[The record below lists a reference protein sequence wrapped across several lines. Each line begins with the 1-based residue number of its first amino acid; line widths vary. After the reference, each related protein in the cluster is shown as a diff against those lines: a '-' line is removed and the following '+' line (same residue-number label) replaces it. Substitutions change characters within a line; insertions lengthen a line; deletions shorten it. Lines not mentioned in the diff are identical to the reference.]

1 MTSRTPEYFRGL
13 GIREPEAFDR
23 AFDRAFPSSQRVRD
37 QWAIDKRTVDAFCA
51 QHEMTLVTKR
61 DRDWAEMLLL
71 LSKQQSEIEKL
82 LSLLTAPPAVIP
94 VPAGYR
100 KVEPPAPSPVAHAL
114 DVMDRPR
121 SLRTPIGMEPILP
134 ADFDRG

>member
-1 MTSRTPEYFRGL
+1 MTNKTLEYFRDFPFVSP
-13 GIREPEAFDR
+13 RPVHR
-23 AFDRAFPSSQRVRD
+23 AEDYLKQ
-37 QWAIDKRTVDAFCA
+37 IVDNYCLDHDMA
-51 QHEMTLVTKR
+51 LVTKR
-61 DRDWAEMLLL
+61 DWAEMRLL

-82 LSLLTAPPAVIP
+82 LSLLTASPAVIP
-94 VPAGYR
+94 IPAGYR